1 MHRSL
6 NKYEIIIII
15 NANIVFYKNV
25 KNYKNYLDKQQ
36 PKDQR
41 IIDGIY
47 HFEHLENKLI
57 IFLC

>member
-1 MHRSL
+1 MKLSL
-6 NKYEIIIII
+6 SLTQILFFTKML
-15 NANIVFYKNV
+15 

>member
-1 MHRSL
+1 MKLSL
-6 NKYEIIIII
+6 SLTQILFSTKML
-15 NANIVFYKNV
+15 